1 MRPAEYLDNPC
12 PKGERNNTLFA
23 AVMSAREDD
32 WPESRIRSELG
43 SKAARDGLSPAEI
56 ANTINSAMSR
66 PLSPRRPAQ
75 NGPDEFLAWD
85 AVITDEESSPPLPSD
100 TKDAGFPG
108 PVPEFEHED
117 FRAFLHAL
125 FRPDEIVAYN
135 SDFQTEEDG
144 HVRPRGRG
152 VYVRTSADLDRA
164 CSREST
170 VEALNVKDAAGAWVR
185 LNPMDGKGIADVNV
199 VEYRHALVESDSLPV
214 EQQWAVLERLKVP
227 CATVVHSGGKSLHAA
242 VRIGAGTDRA
252 EYDRR
257 VAKLYSILEQEGL
270 RVDRQNR
277 NPSRLSR
284 MPGVTRLGR
293 PQYLLGTNLGC
304 ASWDAW
310 MDSLTTDEDIPLPE
324 CWRDLRRNPPSLAPE
339 IIHGILRKG
348 HKLLLGGPSKA
359 GKSYALIQLAAAI
372 AGGSPW
378 LGHSCAKGRV
388 LYVNLE
394 IDRASFVQR
403 VLWIEEHMP
412 FAPENLSVWSLRGRV
427 MELKTLKTKLIH
439 WLKHQQAFDLLI
451 LDPIYKTNDGDEN
464 SARDMT
470 AFCNSIESIATDTGA
485 AIAFAHHFSK
495 GQQGAKAAIDRASG
509 SGVFGRD
516 PDAVATLSELEGDDC
531 AGFLLEWTLRE
542 FAAPSPVALV
552 FQWPVHRVEKLLS
565 DRKVKGAPGRLQK
578 ITALDVVNALGI
590 IEGEP
595 TVAAIAEHL
604 DVTEKTVRNC
614 VNRSDS
620 LLMDRGIVRFQEAQ

>member
-1 MRPAEYLDNPC
+1 MRPTEYLDNPC
-12 PKGERNNTLFA
+12 PKGARNNTLFA
-23 AVMSAREDD
+23 ACMSAREAG
-32 WPESRIRSELG
+32 WSEPRIRSELG
-43 SKAARDGLSPAEI
+43 NKAARDGLSPAEI

-66 PLSPRRPAQ
+66 PLSARRPAYD
-75 NGPDEFLAWD
+75 GPDEFLDWD
-85 AVITDEESSPPLPSD
+85 AIIADEEPSPSVPSHTEDTRLPRP
-100 TKDAGFPG
+100 APGFAR
-108 PVPEFEHED
+108 ED
-117 FRAFLHAL
+117 FRAFLCAL
-125 FRPDEIVAYN
+125 FRPEEIVAYN
-135 SDFQTEEDG
+135 SDFQTEEDS

-152 VYVRTSADLDRA
+152 VYVRACADLDRA

-170 VEALNVKDAAGAWVR
+170 AEALNVKDAAGAWVR
-185 LNPMDGKGIADVNV
+185 LNPMDGKGIADANV

-293 PQYLLGTNLGC
+293 PQYLLATNLGC
-304 ASWDAW
+304 PSWEAW
-310 MDSLTTDEDIPLPE
+310 MEHLYADEDIPLPE
-324 CWRDLRRNPPSLAPE
+324 CWRDLRRNPPPLAPE

-372 AGGSPW
+372 AGGGSW
-378 LGHSCAKGRV
+378 LGHACAQGRV

-403 VLWIEEHMP
+403 VLWIEGHMP
-412 FAPENLSVWSLRGRV
+412 FPAENLSVWSLRGRV
-427 MELKTLKTKLIH
+427 MELKALKSRLIQ
-439 WLKHQQAFDLLI
+439 WLRHQQPFDLII

-485 AIAFAHHFSK
+485 AVAFAHHFSK

-542 FAAPSPVALV
+542 FAAPPPVALL
-552 FQWPVHRVEKLLS
+552 FQWPVHRVEKLLN
-565 DRKVKGAPGRLQK
+565 DRKVKGAPGRPQAVTTLD
-578 ITALDVVNALGI
+578 IVNALDVV
-590 IEGEP
+590 EGEP
-595 TVAAIAEHL
+595 TIPAVAVHL
-604 DVTEKTVRNC
+604 GVSEKTVRNC
-614 VNRSDS
+614 VNRAES
-620 LLMDRGIVRFQEAQ
+620 LLIDGGVIRFQKGQ